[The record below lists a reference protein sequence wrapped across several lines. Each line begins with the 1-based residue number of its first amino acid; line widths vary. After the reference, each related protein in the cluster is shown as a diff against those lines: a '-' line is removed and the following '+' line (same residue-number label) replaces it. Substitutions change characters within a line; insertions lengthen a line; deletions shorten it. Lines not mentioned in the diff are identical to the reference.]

1 MTNARS
7 LLCRNGV
14 PSSVRVGAAACGL
27 LLGGCWVTERYIA
40 TPSQRVQAAQ
50 LSSVYAT
57 ETALPVHRYKKTPGR
72 EVGKAVFLRAD
83 AMAQAQE
90 ETASTLPPGSAAAAE
105 PGGAPVVIRSRRY
118 SPVVTAGATLTGVG
132 SIISVVGTII
142 YFTSTGDNNLA
153 GGIVALSAEPMM
165 LAGTLMWIFGIL
177 RPPQE
182 VAAGRAGVRYLE
194 AAPALPTSPLA
205 PALPAAPL
213 SAMPPTPAPAL
224 SLRF

>member
-7 LLCRNGV
+7 LLCRYGV

-40 TPSQRVQAAQ
+40 TPEQRAQAAQ
-50 LSSVYAT
+50 LPAGDAMV
-57 ETALPVHRYKKTPGR
+57 TALPVHRYKKTPGR

-83 AMAQAQE
+83 ALAQGQE
-90 ETASTLPPGSAAAAE
+90 EPGSTLPPASAAAVGE
-105 PGGAPVVIRSRRY
+105 SGSAPVVLRSRRY

-182 VAAGRAGVRYLE
+182 IAAGRAGVRYLE
-194 AAPALPTSPLA
+194 AAPAPPAPPLSPVV
-205 PALPAAPL
+205 PAAPL
-213 SAMPPTPAPAL
+213 SSLPPAPAL